1 MLPDDPVLRG
11 RLFRAARSLLGW
23 SQAGLACA
31 AGASTAL
38 VCRVEAGCPGA
49 GTRAVAA
56 LAAAVEG
63 AGVRFVGVAD
73 AAGHGLRYAARPVPG
88 GPPGGEDRAGRSAAA
103 ADRVARQRALVA
115 RLEAAGAGAQAA
127 AGLAR
132 RLLGEME
139 RARETMAR
147 SRELVAGVHDHGRL
161 DAEPAPPV
169 ALAA

>member
-49 GTRAVAA
+49 GTRAAAA

-63 AGVRFVGVAD
+63 AGVRFVGAGG

-88 GPPGGEDRAGRSAAA
+88 GPPGGGDRAGRSAAA

-115 RLEAAGAGAQAA
+115 RLEAAGAGAQAE
-127 AGLAR
+127 LAR

-147 SRELVAGVHDHGRL
+147 SRELVAGVHDRGRR
-161 DAEPAPPV
+161 DAEPAPTV